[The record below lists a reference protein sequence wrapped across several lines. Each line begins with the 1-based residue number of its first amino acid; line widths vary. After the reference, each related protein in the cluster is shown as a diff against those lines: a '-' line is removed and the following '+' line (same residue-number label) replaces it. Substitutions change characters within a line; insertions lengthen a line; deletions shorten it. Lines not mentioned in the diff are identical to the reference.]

1 VDDDAAQRAHC
12 ACVALECVLA
22 QCHTAAQLADADAG
36 TSSQAASAV
45 IAATW
50 QLLLPALALS
60 LGRARGEAL
69 CVQVL
74 KAHTAFTC
82 AAAGVHDVDA
92 RDAFLQTLCRI
103 AQDTGE
109 GPPVADGIEDGTA
122 CARPAAAP
130 LVPSAAAELMPHALH
145 CVRALLN
152 TVLALAPGLG
162 LTGWRPVLGALARV
176 DAALESHRTGAEPM
190 GTRPVGEHATM
201 ATALEQLYSHAATTL
216 PDDALQH
223 LITVAREVSG
233 REMRDAAAVLAV
245 PSAASG
251 GRRNA
256 DSPRL
261 YMLMRHAQLVTAA
274 PHRLAALWPELE
286 AHAAVGL
293 LSDAAAVRCEA
304 ASILGNALQCA
315 LAADEQHLSS
325 PAAVAA
331 ARAMG
336 ESTFTCLLLRTLER
350 SAVAKPETGDV
361 REALLRTLLDII
373 ERRSEMLGAAWL
385 PALQFMASS
394 AKDAQLYS
402 VVARP
407 TTEAADDA
415 AAHGPLA
422 SGFACAT
429 TLVQHLLPSVP
440 ASLRVDVVATLASFG
455 HQQVD
460 VNTALSAVGLIW
472 DVADYAAR
480 GDDDESGNASA
491 HAVAEQQRQ
500 QPGSAVHVLPVVFST
515 LASLSRDTRP
525 EIRNSAVRALVAAQA
540 AHAPRLPAAA
550 AQAALW
556 DQLLPAV
563 RAVRGAASGGA
574 ATDDAG
580 AVAAST
586 PGKQRGVVLLLHH
599 SRNTAAKQW
608 DETLVLC
615 LGGLTRVLRGQLA
628 AAAAAPGFEV
638 RWAGVL
644 DLLADAAVSPSRE
657 VGSAALACLAALA
670 GFGVPVGAP
679 WSRLLSVFEQAARD
693 SRCDAVRGELPGAL
707 LRLYA
712 AHKAAFQPEDVALL
726 LRVADAVVRTPPA
739 TNRQPYAG
747 ELPAHQTA
755 ALELLT
761 ALLPLQPHT
770 ASAGVHQAMFHA
782 LAAQVS
788 DAALACAPSS
798 DETPAAAGPLTA
810 AYATHVVGLLASM
823 FAAAPVRVRADVL
836 AATAAAITAAGDT
849 QQHAPAGT
857 CWRAALCALPPLFRE
872 GPLALHA
879 CAAQL
884 DAAAV
889 GGAWRALLR
898 AAECLLRL
906 DAGNSCRGLLAGDAP
921 GAPVQEDAAQ
931 LAADEEAHA
940 AALDALADGALGG
953 IGAVGAPTDVLAGLV
968 TLLDA
973 AAVAAPGG
981 SATQAACTHRL
992 ANVCTRKLYAL
1003 SSAPLADS
1011 ARGHAGADGKDA
1023 RLTVACLALP
1033 TLLVHCQALLSQCA
1047 AADADAAGAGAP
1059 RAARDAALCAL
1070 EAVGE
1075 LRPDARAVDAAA
1087 ARAVQA
1093 GRVEPAVTLALL
1105 PALRAARPAARHE
1118 RAHLLLLYGP
1128 LVEALGVRDARLRAA
1143 VAGACGRSCALLY
1156 RPLRTGLTLAVP
1168 RTTPRRAAGASRPRA
1183 GTAAGGLTLVD
1194 AQPTPVRVARCA
1206 ASQSAIIRNTTPR
1219 FKAAGV
1225 VQRLPRG

>member
-1 VDDDAAQRAHC
+1 
-12 ACVALECVLA
+12 
-22 QCHTAAQLADADAG
+22 
-36 TSSQAASAV
+36 
-45 IAATW
+45 
-50 QLLLPALALS
+50 LS
-60 LGRARGEAL
+60 LGRGRGEAL

-74 KAHTAFTC
+74 RAHTAFTC
-82 AAAGVHDVDA
+82 AAAGVHDIGA
-92 RDAFLQTLCRI
+92 RDAFLQTLSHV
-103 AQDTGE
+103 AQDTGDDAP
-109 GPPVADGIEDGTA
+109 GADVVEDGA
-122 CARPAAAP
+122 ARARPAAEMSP
-130 LVPSAAAELMPHALH
+130 RALH

-162 LTGWRPVLGALARV
+162 MTGWRPVLDALARV
-176 DAALESHRTGAEPM
+176 DAALESHRAGAEPA
-190 GTRPVGEHATM
+190 GEHATL
-201 ATALEQLYSHAATTL
+201 ATALEQLYAHAAKTL
-216 PDDALQH
+216 ADDALQQ
-223 LITVAREVSG
+223 LIAVAREVSG

-256 DSPRL
+256 DARRL
-261 YMLMRHAQLVTAA
+261 YMLMRHAQLLSAA

-286 AHAAVGL
+286 THAAVGL

-315 LAADEQHLSS
+315 LAADEQHRSS
-325 PAAVAA
+325 PAAVSA

-336 ESTFTCLLLRTLER
+336 EPSFTCVLLRTLER
-350 SAVAKPETGDV
+350 CAAAKPEVGDV
-361 REALLRTLLDII
+361 REALLRTLLDIV

-385 PALQFMASS
+385 PALQFIATS
-394 AKDAQLYS
+394 AKDAQLYT

-407 TTEAADDA
+407 TTEAADET

-429 TLVQHLLPSVP
+429 TLAQHLLPSVP
-440 ASLRVDVVATLASFG
+440 ASLRVDVVAALAAFG

-480 GDDDESGNASA
+480 GGDDDDDDAGGDAQPGVGA
-491 HAVAEQQRQ
+491 PQ
-500 QPGSAVHVLPVVFST
+500 QPGSAAHVLPAVFST
-515 LASLSRDTRP
+515 LASLSRDARP

-540 AHAPRLPAAA
+540 AHAPRLPASA

-574 ATDDAG
+574 ATDHAG
-580 AVAAST
+580 AAAT
-586 PGKQRGVVLLLHH
+586 PGKQRGVVMLLHH

-628 AAAAAPGFEV
+628 VAAAAPGFDA

-657 VGSAALACLAALA
+657 VGSAALACLTALA
-670 GFGVPVGAP
+670 GFGVPAGAP
-679 WSRLLSVFEQAARD
+679 WSRLLSVFEQAARE

-712 AHKAAFQPEDVALL
+712 AHKAVFHAEDVALL
-726 LRVADAVVRTPPA
+726 LRVADAVAHAPLT
-739 TNRQPYAG
+739 TLRQPYGG

-755 ALELLT
+755 ALELLS
-761 ALLPLQPHT
+761 ALMPLPPHAAA
-770 ASAGVHQAMFHA
+770 ASVHQAMFHA

-788 DAALACAPSS
+788 DAALACAPPVG
-798 DETPAAAGPLTA
+798 DATHAAALTA

-823 FAAAPVRVRADVL
+823 FAAAPARVRADVL
-836 AATAAAITAAGDT
+836 ASTAAAITAAGGT

-884 DAAAV
+884 DADAADA
-889 GGAWRALLR
+889 AWRALLR

-906 DAGNSCRGLLAGDAP
+906 DAGNSCRGLLADVDAP
-921 GAPVQEDAAQ
+921 GAPVQEAAAQ

-953 IGAVGAPTDVLAGLV
+953 AGAAGAPPDVLAGLV
-968 TLLDA
+968 ALLDA
-973 AAVAAPGG
+973 AVVAAPGG

-1003 SSAPLADS
+1003 SSA
-1011 ARGHAGADGKDA
+1011 DGQDA
-1023 RLTVACLALP
+1023 RVAVACLALP
-1033 TLLVHCQALLSQCA
+1033 TLLAHCTALLSQCA
-1047 AADADAAGAGAP
+1047 AADADAAGPGAP

-1087 ARAVQA
+1087 ALAVHA
-1093 GRVEPAVTLALL
+1093 GRVEPTFTRALL
-1105 PALRAARPAARHE
+1105 PALRAARPVARHE

-1128 LVEALGVRDARLRAA
+1128 LVEALSVRDARLRAA
-1143 VAGACGRSCALLY
+1143 VTGA
-1156 RPLRTGLTLAVP
+1156 
-1168 RTTPRRAAGASRPRA
+1168 
-1183 GTAAGGLTLVD
+1183 
-1194 AQPTPVRVARCA
+1194 
-1206 ASQSAIIRNTTPR
+1206 
-1219 FKAAGV
+1219 
-1225 VQRLPRG
+1225 